1 MSECLISKICHSSVI
16 LMYKLVHCI
25 VQRCL
30 DLTISLI
37 LFFVICHDFMIC
49 ILKSN
54 SWSFKHEFFCGQN
67 HGKSNKLPIKI
78 IVYYI
83 EFPLNI
89 MV

>member
-16 LMYKLVHCI
+16 LMYKLVQLIHCI

-37 LFFVICHDFMIC
+37 LFFVIRHDFMIC

-54 SWSFKHEFFCGQN
+54 SWSFKHELFCGQN
-67 HGKSNKLPIKI
+67 LNKLPIKI
-78 IVYYI
+78 
-83 EFPLNI
+83 ESH
-89 MV
+89 